1 MRTGTQS
8 IVVNGI
14 TGGAYPFNNPKG
26 IFSKSFDTVK
36 AGNPRLGGEEDWLV
50 RYNRGPK
57 TNLSFVGLPP
67 MMLIVNLLLQKYI

>member
-1 MRTGTQS
+1 MGTTQS
-8 IVVNGI
+8 IVVNGTSAAHI
-14 TGGAYPFNNPKG
+14 LLISQLAYLARVSIPLKPEIPDSAARKTG
-26 IFSKSFDTVK
+26 
-36 AGNPRLGGEEDWLV
+36 LV